1 MQTTDNQ
8 RFPST
13 TPPPQSRYHSMKIKR
28 FVASDMR
35 SAMNLVRKEHGPD
48 AVILSNRRIEEG
60 VEIVAAANYDEG
72 AVQRALEA
80 ARKDVAPPPVPRPRS
95 AADAVI
101 AAVTRRKSPAS
112 TPEPVAATTSAVAAL
127 ARAAVGATGRTLD
140 SATENVPPR
149 GSSGFAATLARAGRH
164 SAVNEPSLPEQIFAP
179 FKGEQA
185 AAPAARPAFAAAAR
199 AEAAPAPAPAPI
211 NRARFVIDPP
221 MDDEPHFQMYAPAVS
236 VAMPPLPVTVQ
247 TTAPAPVVALYEPAP
262 APAAPIAAAPIMTA
276 PRFEAPVAPPAPRY
290 ETPVAAPAPAAAPLY
305 AAPAAPTYDAAPAV
319 FSAPVYA
326 APAAVAAVPAPVI
339 APAAAPAVF
348 VAPIAPI
355 APVAPVAAAAPV
367 VASPVAAEAPA
378 PAPAAETI
386 AVAQPAAPHNLV
398 VVPRDDEELRELRK
412 EVVGMRQVIEREM
425 HRFTDER
432 LRGSPVRAA
441 AMELMDEYGFDA
453 GITRDVA
460 MQIPLDTE
468 AHRGR
473 GLMLGL
479 LSRKLPIAPVDPLE
493 AGGVIA
499 LVGPT
504 GAGKTTTIA
513 KLASRFAEAHA
524 ARDVALVTTDTG
536 RIGAREQLY
545 GFGRQLGIAVHEANS
560 GSELVQLLERLKD
573 YKLVLIDTAGLGPR
587 DRALVAQ
594 LQWLRAS
601 EQIRTLLVLPANT
614 SFGDMDEVVR
624 RFSAANPQGVVLSKL
639 DETGRFGTALSVAVD
654 HRLPIT
660 WVTDGQDV
668 PEDLH
673 RASAANLV
681 LRLEDLRRAAD
692 MPCNPELN
700 NAVA

>member
-60 VEIVAAANYDEG
+60 VEIVAAANYDES

-80 ARKDVAPPPVPRPRS
+80 ARKDVAPAPAPRPRS

-101 AAVTRRKSPAS
+101 AAVTRRKAPVA

-127 ARAAVGATGRTLD
+127 ARAAVGATGRTID
-140 SATENVPPR
+140 SANESVPQR
-149 GSSGFAATLARAGRH
+149 GSDGFAATLARAGV
-164 SAVNEPSLPEQIFAP
+164 SPAVNEPSLPEQIFAP
-179 FKGEQA
+179 FNVEQA
-185 AAPAARPAFAAAAR
+185 AAASPALPHEVA
-199 AEAAPAPAPAPI
+199 APAPI

-221 MDDEPHFQMYAPAVS
+221 LEEMDETAVPA
-236 VAMPPLPVTVQ
+236 AAALAPLPVV
-247 TTAPAPVVALYEPAP
+247 AAALPPAL
-262 APAAPIAAAPIMTA
+262 PIAATVATA
-276 PRFEAPVAPPAPRY
+276 ANEA
-290 ETPVAAPAPAAAPLY
+290 T
-305 AAPAAPTYDAAPAV
+305 
-319 FSAPVYA
+319 
-326 APAAVAAVPAPVI
+326 
-339 APAAAPAVF
+339 
-348 VAPIAPI
+348 
-355 APVAPVAAAAPV
+355 PV
-367 VASPVAAEAPA
+367 VASVPEL
-378 PAPAAETI
+378 I
-386 AVAQPAAPHNLV
+386 
-398 VVPRDDEELRELRK
+398 VVPRDDEEIRQLRH
-412 EVVGMRQVIEREM
+412 EVAGMRHVIEREM

-441 AMELMDEYGFDA
+441 ALDLMDEYGFDA
-453 GITRDVA
+453 GISRDVA

-479 LSRKLPIAPVDPLE
+479 LSKKLPIAPVDPLE

-545 GFGRQLGIAVHEANS
+545 GFGRQLGIAVHEASS
-560 GSELVQLLERLKD
+560 GSDLNQLLERLKD

-587 DRALVAQ
+587 DRALAAQ
-594 LQWLRAS
+594 LQWLRAA

-700 NAVA
+700 HAVA

>member
-1 MQTTDNQ
+1 
-8 RFPST
+8 
-13 TPPPQSRYHSMKIKR
+13 MKIKR

-48 AVILSNRRIEEG
+48 AVILSNRRIAEG

-80 ARKDVAPPPVPRPRS
+80 ARKDVAPPPAPRPRS

-101 AAVTRRKSPAS
+101 AAVTRRKTPVA

-140 SATENVPPR
+140 TANESVPQR
-149 GSSGFAATLARAGRH
+149 GSDGFAATLARA
-164 SAVNEPSLPEQIFAP
+164 SVSPAVNEPSLPEQIFAP
-179 FKGEQA
+179 FNVEQA
-185 AAPAARPAFAAAAR
+185 AAASPAAPM
-199 AEAAPAPAPAPI
+199 EAVAAPAPI

-221 MDDEPHFQMYAPAVS
+221 LDDADEPALPAAAVLAPAAI
-236 VAMPPLPVTVQ
+236 VAAAVPPALPLPVT
-247 TTAPAPVVALYEPAP
+247 TAAAANEPAPVVA
-262 APAAPIAAAPIMTA
+262 
-276 PRFEAPVAPPAPRY
+276 
-290 ETPVAAPAPAAAPLY
+290 
-305 AAPAAPTYDAAPAV
+305 
-319 FSAPVYA
+319 SAPELSL
-326 APAAVAAVPAPVI
+326 I
-339 APAAAPAVF
+339 
-348 VAPIAPI
+348 
-355 APVAPVAAAAPV
+355 
-367 VASPVAAEAPA
+367 
-378 PAPAAETI
+378 
-386 AVAQPAAPHNLV
+386 
-398 VVPRDDEELRELRK
+398 PRDDEEIRQLRH
-412 EVVGMRQVIEREM
+412 EVAGMRHVIEREM

-441 AMELMDEYGFDA
+441 ALDLMDEYGFDA
-453 GITRDVA
+453 GISRDVA

-545 GFGRQLGIAVHEANS
+545 GFGRQLGIAVHEASS
-560 GSELVQLLERLKD
+560 GSDLNQLLERLKD

-587 DRALVAQ
+587 DRALAAQ
-594 LQWLRAS
+594 LQWLRAA

-660 WVTDGQDV
+660 WITDGQDV

-700 NAVA
+700 HAVA

>member
-60 VEIVAAANYDEG
+60 VEIVAAANYDES

-80 ARKDVAPPPVPRPRS
+80 ARKDVAPPAPRPRS

-101 AAVTRRKSPAS
+101 AAVTRRKAPVA

-140 SATENVPPR
+140 TANEIVPPP
-149 GSSGFAATLARAGRH
+149 GSDGFAATLARA
-164 SAVNEPSLPEQIFAP
+164 SVSPAVNEPSLPEQIFAP
-179 FKGEQA
+179 FNFAPFNVEQA
-185 AAPAARPAFAAAAR
+185 AAASPAAPVDAVA
-199 AEAAPAPAPAPI
+199 APAPI

-221 MDDEPHFQMYAPAVS
+221 LEETDETVLQGAAAPVPV
-236 VAMPPLPVTVQ
+236 VAAALPPALPLPIAETVI
-247 TTAPAPVVALYEPAP
+247 AAANEPAPVVA
-262 APAAPIAAAPIMTA
+262 
-276 PRFEAPVAPPAPRY
+276 
-290 ETPVAAPAPAAAPLY
+290 
-305 AAPAAPTYDAAPAV
+305 
-319 FSAPVYA
+319 S
-326 APAAVAAVPAPVI
+326 VPELTVI
-339 APAAAPAVF
+339 
-348 VAPIAPI
+348 
-355 APVAPVAAAAPV
+355 
-367 VASPVAAEAPA
+367 
-378 PAPAAETI
+378 
-386 AVAQPAAPHNLV
+386 Q
-398 VVPRDDEELRELRK
+398 RDDEEIRQLRH
-412 EVVGMRQVIEREM
+412 EVAGMRHVIEREM

-441 AMELMDEYGFDA
+441 ALDLMDEYGFDA
-453 GITRDVA
+453 GISRDVA

-479 LSRKLPIAPVDPLE
+479 LSKKLPIAPVDPLE

-545 GFGRQLGIAVHEANS
+545 GFGRQLGIAVHEASS
-560 GSELVQLLERLKD
+560 GSDLNQLLERLKD

-587 DRALVAQ
+587 DRALAAQ
-594 LQWLRAS
+594 LQWLRAA

-700 NAVA
+700 HAVA

>member
-60 VEIVAAANYDEG
+60 VEIVAAANYDES

-101 AAVTRRKSPAS
+101 AAVTRRRAPVAA
-112 TPEPVAATTSAVAAL
+112 PEPVAATTSAVAAL

-140 SATENVPPR
+140 TANEIVPPP
-149 GSSGFAATLARAGRH
+149 GSSGFAATLARASVGP
-164 SAVNEPSLPEQIFAP
+164 AVNEPSLPEQIFAP
-179 FKGEQA
+179 FNVEQA
-185 AAPAARPAFAAAAR
+185 AAASPALLQPEPLVAEPTVAAVN
-199 AEAAPAPAPAPI
+199 PPI

-221 MDDEPHFQMYAPAVS
+221 MDDEPHFQMHVPAAA
-236 VAMPPLPVTVQ
+236 VAMPPLPVSVTVP
-247 TTAPAPVVALYEPAP
+247 PALPAAESVVAAPDTVAQARAENPAP
-262 APAAPIAAAPIMTA
+262 A
-276 PRFEAPVAPPAPRY
+276 
-290 ETPVAAPAPAAAPLY
+290 
-305 AAPAAPTYDAAPAV
+305 
-319 FSAPVYA
+319 
-326 APAAVAAVPAPVI
+326 
-339 APAAAPAVF
+339 
-348 VAPIAPI
+348 
-355 APVAPVAAAAPV
+355 V
-367 VASPVAAEAPA
+367 VAEPA
-378 PAPAAETI
+378 QAQPQPAAE
-386 AVAQPAAPHNLV
+386 LV
-398 VVPRDDEELRELRK
+398 VVQRDDEEIRQLRH
-412 EVVGMRQVIEREM
+412 EVAGMRQVIEREM
-425 HRFTDER
+425 NRFTDER

-441 AMELMDEYGFDA
+441 ALDLMDEYGFDA
-453 GITRDVA
+453 GISRDVA

-479 LSRKLPIAPVDPLE
+479 LSKKLPIAPVDPLE

-545 GFGRQLGIAVHEANS
+545 GFGRQLGIAVHEASS
-560 GSELVQLLERLKD
+560 GSDLNQLLERLKD

-587 DRALVAQ
+587 DRALAAQ
-594 LQWLRAS
+594 LQWLRAAQ
-601 EQIRTLLVLPANT
+601 QIRTLLVLPANT

-639 DETGRFGTALSVAVD
+639 DETGRFGSALSVAVD

-700 NAVA
+700 HAVA

>member
-1 MQTTDNQ
+1 
-8 RFPST
+8 
-13 TPPPQSRYHSMKIKR
+13 MKIKR

-60 VEIVAAANYDEG
+60 VEIVAAANYDES

-80 ARKDVAPPPVPRPRS
+80 ARKDVAPPAPRPRS

-101 AAVTRRKSPAS
+101 AAVTRRKAPVA

-140 SATENVPPR
+140 TANEIVPPP
-149 GSSGFAATLARAGRH
+149 GSDGFAATLARA
-164 SAVNEPSLPEQIFAP
+164 SVSPAVNEPSLPEQIFAP
-179 FKGEQA
+179 FNVEQA
-185 AAPAARPAFAAAAR
+185 AAASPAAPVDAVA
-199 AEAAPAPAPAPI
+199 APAPI

-221 MDDEPHFQMYAPAVS
+221 LEETDETVPQGAAVPVPVVAAALPPAL
-236 VAMPPLPVTVQ
+236 PLPIAETVI
-247 TTAPAPVVALYEPAP
+247 AAANEPAPVVA
-262 APAAPIAAAPIMTA
+262 
-276 PRFEAPVAPPAPRY
+276 
-290 ETPVAAPAPAAAPLY
+290 
-305 AAPAAPTYDAAPAV
+305 
-319 FSAPVYA
+319 S
-326 APAAVAAVPAPVI
+326 VPELTVI
-339 APAAAPAVF
+339 
-348 VAPIAPI
+348 
-355 APVAPVAAAAPV
+355 
-367 VASPVAAEAPA
+367 
-378 PAPAAETI
+378 
-386 AVAQPAAPHNLV
+386 Q
-398 VVPRDDEELRELRK
+398 RDDEEIRQLRH
-412 EVVGMRQVIEREM
+412 EVAGMRHVIEREM

-441 AMELMDEYGFDA
+441 ALDLMDEYGFDA
-453 GITRDVA
+453 GISRDVA

-479 LSRKLPIAPVDPLE
+479 LSKKLPIAPVDPLE

-545 GFGRQLGIAVHEANS
+545 GFGRQLGIAVHEASS
-560 GSELVQLLERLKD
+560 GSDLNQLLERLKD

-587 DRALVAQ
+587 DRALAAQ
-594 LQWLRAS
+594 LQWLRAA

-700 NAVA
+700 HAVA

>member
-60 VEIVAAANYDEG
+60 VEIVAAANYDES

-80 ARKDVAPPPVPRPRS
+80 ARKDVAPPAPRPRS

-101 AAVTRRKSPAS
+101 AAVTRRKAPVA

-140 SATENVPPR
+140 TANEIVPPP
-149 GSSGFAATLARAGRH
+149 GSDGFAATLARA
-164 SAVNEPSLPEQIFAP
+164 SVSPAVNEPSLPEQIFAP
-179 FKGEQA
+179 FNVEQA
-185 AAPAARPAFAAAAR
+185 AAASPAAPVDAVA
-199 AEAAPAPAPAPI
+199 APAPI

-221 MDDEPHFQMYAPAVS
+221 LEETDETVPQGAAVPVPVVAAALPPAL
-236 VAMPPLPVTVQ
+236 PLPIAETVI
-247 TTAPAPVVALYEPAP
+247 AAANEPAPVVA
-262 APAAPIAAAPIMTA
+262 
-276 PRFEAPVAPPAPRY
+276 
-290 ETPVAAPAPAAAPLY
+290 
-305 AAPAAPTYDAAPAV
+305 
-319 FSAPVYA
+319 S
-326 APAAVAAVPAPVI
+326 VPELTVI
-339 APAAAPAVF
+339 
-348 VAPIAPI
+348 
-355 APVAPVAAAAPV
+355 
-367 VASPVAAEAPA
+367 
-378 PAPAAETI
+378 
-386 AVAQPAAPHNLV
+386 Q
-398 VVPRDDEELRELRK
+398 RDDEEIRQLRH
-412 EVVGMRQVIEREM
+412 EVAGMRHVIEREM

-441 AMELMDEYGFDA
+441 ALDLMDEYGFDA
-453 GITRDVA
+453 GISRDVA

-479 LSRKLPIAPVDPLE
+479 LSKKLPIAPVDPLE

-545 GFGRQLGIAVHEANS
+545 GFGRQLGIAVHEASS
-560 GSELVQLLERLKD
+560 GSDLNQLLERLKD

-587 DRALVAQ
+587 DRALAAQ
-594 LQWLRAS
+594 LQWLRAA

-700 NAVA
+700 HAVA

>member
-60 VEIVAAANYDEG
+60 VEIVAAANYDES

-80 ARKDVAPPPVPRPRS
+80 ARRDVAPAPAPRPRS

-101 AAVTRRKSPAS
+101 AAVTRRKAPVA

-140 SATENVPPR
+140 TANESVPQR
-149 GSSGFAATLARAGRH
+149 GSDGFAATLARA
-164 SAVNEPSLPEQIFAP
+164 SLSPAVNEPSLPEQIFAP
-179 FKGEQA
+179 FNVEQA
-185 AAPAARPAFAAAAR
+185 AAASPAVPHEVA
-199 AEAAPAPAPAPI
+199 APAPI
-211 NRARFVIDPP
+211 NRARFIIDPP
-221 MDDEPHFQMYAPAVS
+221 LEEMDETAVPA
-236 VAMPPLPVTVQ
+236 AAALAPLPVV
-247 TTAPAPVVALYEPAP
+247 AAALPPAL
-262 APAAPIAAAPIMTA
+262 PIAATVGTA
-276 PRFEAPVAPPAPRY
+276 ANE
-290 ETPVAAPAPAAAPLY
+290 
-305 AAPAAPTYDAAPAV
+305 
-319 FSAPVYA
+319 
-326 APAAVAAVPAPVI
+326 
-339 APAAAPAVF
+339 
-348 VAPIAPI
+348 
-355 APVAPVAAAAPV
+355 AAPV
-367 VASPVAAEAPA
+367 VASVPEL
-378 PAPAAETI
+378 I
-386 AVAQPAAPHNLV
+386 
-398 VVPRDDEELRELRK
+398 VVPRDDEELRQLRH
-412 EVVGMRQVIEREM
+412 EVAGMRHVIEREM

-441 AMELMDEYGFDA
+441 ALDLMDEYGFDA
-453 GITRDVA
+453 GISRDVA

-479 LSRKLPIAPVDPLE
+479 LSKKLPIAPVDPLE

-545 GFGRQLGIAVHEANS
+545 GFGRQLGIAVHEASS
-560 GSELVQLLERLKD
+560 GSDLNQLLERLKD

-587 DRALVAQ
+587 DRALAAQ
-594 LQWLRAS
+594 LQWLRAA

-700 NAVA
+700 HAVA